1 MRPPGRPISVSE
13 RSLPETIAELEG
25 ALGRQPANV
34 PVWLGRVALA
44 WLQRLQLRE
53 AELFQLRD
61 VAARHE
67 ELSEIWTQLRA
78 AAEAR
83 GIEIYQPLGATDW
96 RWRRGER
103 QGSAASAGAALVAA
117 LLD

>member
-1 MRPPGRPISVSE
+1 
-13 RSLPETIAELEG
+13 LPETIAELEG
-25 ALGRQPANV
+25 ALGRQPADV
-34 PVWLGRVALA
+34 PVWLGRVALD

-61 VAARHE
+61 VARRHE
-67 ELSEIWTQLRA
+67 ELSDLWTQLRA

-83 GIEIYQPLGATDW
+83 GIEIYQPLEAPDW

>member
-1 MRPPGRPISVSE
+1 MPAGRPISVPD

-25 ALGRQPANV
+25 ALGRQPADV
-34 PVWLGRVALA
+34 PVWLGRVTLD
-44 WLQRLQLRE
+44 WLKRLQERE
-53 AELFQLRD
+53 DELFRLRG

-83 GIEIYQPLGATDW
+83 DIEIYQPLGATDW

>member
-1 MRPPGRPISVSE
+1 MPPGRPIKIVSG
-13 RSLPETIAELEG
+13 SLPETIAELAD
-25 ALGRQPANV
+25 ALSRQPADV
-34 PVWLGRVALA
+34 PVWLGRLALG

-53 AELFQLRD
+53 VELFGLRD
-61 VAARHE
+61 LAARHE

-83 GIEIYQPLGATDW
+83 GIEIYQPLEAPDW

-103 QGSAASAGAALVAA
+103 QGSAESAGAALVAA

>member
-1 MRPPGRPISVSE
+1 MPAGRPIAIPS
-13 RSLPETIAELEG
+13 RSLPETIAELAG

-34 PVWLGRVALA
+34 PVWLGRVALD

-67 ELSEIWTQLRA
+67 ELSELWTQLRA
-78 AAEAR
+78 SAAAR
-83 GIEIYQPLGATDW
+83 GVEIYQPLEAPDW

>member
-1 MRPPGRPISVSE
+1 MPAGRPIKISSG
-13 RSLPETIAELEG
+13 SLPETIAAL
-25 ALGRQPANV
+25 AATLGRQPANV
-34 PVWLGRVALA
+34 PVWLGRLSLA